1 MITTKDELQF
11 FLETDRRALR
21 KEYKKPRLFDDDIW
35 RFQIYLRKTEY
46 YINAKKINPLNCILN
61 YFYKFLFYRMSLKL
75 GFSIPRNVFG
85 PGLSIAHYGTIAI
98 NSNTRIGS
106 YCRIHEG
113 VTIGSDK
120 GTAASPQI
128 GNCVFIGSGAKI
140 IGDIIIADNI
150 AIGANSVVTKS
161 FTTPNVTIAGIP
173 ARVISDKGSAKYI
186 VKGC

>member
-1 MITTKDELQF
+1 MITTKAELRF
-11 FLETDRRALR
+11 FLETDRKALG
-21 KEYKKPRLFDDDIW
+21 KGYKKPRLFDDDIW

-46 YINAKKINPLNCILN
+46 YTYAKKKHPLDILLN
-61 YFYKFLFYRMSLKL
+61 YYYKFLFLRMSLKL

-120 GTAASPQI
+120 GTAAAPQI
-128 GNCVFIGSGAKI
+128 GDRVFIGSGAKI
-140 IGDIIIADNI
+140 LGDIIIADDI

-173 ARVISDKGSAKYI
+173 AKIISENGSAVYI
-186 VKGC
+186 RKP